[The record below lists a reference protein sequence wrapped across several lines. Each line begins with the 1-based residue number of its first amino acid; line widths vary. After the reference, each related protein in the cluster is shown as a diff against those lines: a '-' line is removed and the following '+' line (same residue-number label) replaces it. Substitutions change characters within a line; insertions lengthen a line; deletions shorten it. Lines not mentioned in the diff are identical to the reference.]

1 MLVEQ
6 KQPNMGRRGLVV
18 GNYCHDVLIRNDV
31 VVGETLG
38 GAASFISNVLDGVSI
53 RCDLVSK
60 VGSDFAYSVAHPPIV
75 VPTSPTTLFH
85 AFFDSGSDG
94 EGACDRVLKRV
105 RFCGAIEPSD
115 LPESRF
121 NFGMAVGVAGEI
133 LPETLEQMLDIC
145 EVVFV
150 DIQAL
155 IRVFDSSDGTVR
167 LVGLK
172 GSGFFHLLPRIG
184 FLKASAEEAPYVDV
198 EEARKWCCVLITNGK
213 EGCTL
218 YWKDGE
224 MQISPFPTVQIDPT
238 GAGDSFL
245 GGFVAGL
252 VQGLAVPDAA
262 LLGNLFGSMTVG
274 QIGLPKFELRLLQ
287 RVKDE
292 VQRRKMQSIS
302 CCEDSNDDLKF
313 VKPAG
318 HQQFHSSLAAAK
330 LTSAAPLQECQ
341 WDLRNSPPRAI
352 EQGIPSTLDSRSYYL
367 IPSMKNRYSQ
377 LKVHSEA
384 SAEHD
389 LPFY

>member
-133 LPETLEQMLDIC
+133 LPETLERMLDIC

-287 RVKDE
+287 VCFNFQAFSHMNIVYYGSNSMLPMFYIIYYPARPSVDTMLWSIVRFILLQFALSFFIFHPQSLWLIVEKATTVKFHNVSLLPWSFLTSDLAI
-292 VQRRKMQSIS
+292 SIS
-302 CCEDSNDDLKF
+302 
-313 VKPAG
+313 
-318 HQQFHSSLAAAK
+318 
-330 LTSAAPLQECQ
+330 
-341 WDLRNSPPRAI
+341 
-352 EQGIPSTLDSRSYYL
+352 
-367 IPSMKNRYSQ
+367 
-377 LKVHSEA
+377 
-384 SAEHD
+384 
-389 LPFY
+389 

>member
-85 AFFDSGSDG
+85 AF
-94 EGACDRVLKRV
+94 
-105 RFCGAIEPSD
+105 
-115 LPESRF
+115 
-121 NFGMAVGVAGEI
+121 
-133 LPETLEQMLDIC
+133 
-145 EVVFV
+145 
-150 DIQAL
+150 L
-155 IRVFDSSDGTVR
+155 IRVATARGPATGFSSASVFVVR
-167 LVGLK
+167 LNRRICRSRGLIS
-172 GSGFFHLLPRIG
+172 GWPLASPERYCRRLWSGCLIYVRSGFFHLLPRIG

-262 LLGNLFGSMTVG
+262 LLGTFSG
-274 QIGLPKFELRLLQ
+274 P
-287 RVKDE
+287 
-292 VQRRKMQSIS
+292 
-302 CCEDSNDDLKF
+302 
-313 VKPAG
+313 
-318 HQQFHSSLAAAK
+318 
-330 LTSAAPLQECQ
+330 
-341 WDLRNSPPRAI
+341 
-352 EQGIPSTLDSRSYYL
+352 
-367 IPSMKNRYSQ
+367 
-377 LKVHSEA
+377 
-384 SAEHD
+384 
-389 LPFY
+389 